1 MRAAAASKL
10 SFSAPKA
17 PACMPVRPWTARC
30 ADNSGRSD
38 ASAAM
43 TADASDDDRTVV
55 HATAASM
62 AASATQAASS
72 AMQPTQ
78 AADAPPPQAADAAEP
93 GNGLPVGTRLGE
105 FEITAFIGEGGFGI
119 VYEATDHSLGRRV
132 ALKEY
137 MPSALASR
145 NATRQVQV
153 RSERYRET
161 FEAGRKSFVNEARL
175 LASFDH
181 PALVKVYRFW
191 EGNGTAY
198 MAMQFL
204 EGRTLQEMLRENRG
218 AGAAP
223 PDEAWLRS
231 VLGPL
236 TEALLVI
243 HAQQCYHRDIA
254 PDNVMQLTSGRWLLL
269 DFGAARR
276 VIGDMTQAL
285 TVILK
290 PGYAPIEQYAEIP
303 GMKQGAWT
311 DVYALSAVVYFAI
324 MGKTPPPSVSR
335 MLDDTYVPLAQAMAG
350 HYSDAF
356 LAAIDRGLAV
366 RPEQRTQSIG
376 ELRQQLGL
384 GEAAIDPFTAQPLT
398 QGVAPGAPVRAAAP
412 AAAQPSTPAATTA
425 PAWHE
430 DAAVESSQAT
440 AVPQRKG
447 RGMAVGIGVGALV
460 VLGALGAGLY
470 GVMVPSGK
478 PPAAATSEVAGPTST
493 PTAPAV
499 AVAKAP
505 TTMPPPAA
513 TAPVVAPA
521 PAATANPVPPA
532 QPPLA
537 FEELREL
544 ERVVADQTPGFGV
557 RAETPQSVLHIGKDE
572 FRFAVTP
579 ARDGYLTVLGLGPDG
594 TLAQLVPNQRSGVVR
609 LKQGQTWRFPTR
621 DGFVL
626 ETQDPPGPTQLLLIV
641 SAHPRSYDALRPVA
655 SGPVKVFPSR
665 KELAELAAGD
675 AGAGPLLAGRAQ
687 CAAGAECSG
696 DYGAALLRYDT
707 VR

>member
-1 MRAAAASKL
+1 
-10 SFSAPKA
+10 
-17 PACMPVRPWTARC
+17 
-30 ADNSGRSD
+30 
-38 ASAAM
+38 M

-55 HATAASM
+55 HPAATGM
-62 AASATQAASS
+62 SAHAGQAAST
-72 AMQPTQ
+72 AAQPAQ
-78 AADAPPPQAADAAEP
+78 PGAAPPTPSASESEL
-93 GNGLPVGTRLGE
+93 GNSLPVGTHLGE

-145 NATRQVQV
+145 NAASQVQV

-204 EGRTLQEMLRENRG
+204 EGRTLQEILRDNRK
-218 AGAAP
+218 AGAPP

-243 HAQQCYHRDIA
+243 HAEQCYHRDIA

-311 DVYALSAVVYFAI
+311 DVYALSAVIYFAI

-335 MLDDTYVPLAQAMAG
+335 MLDDTYVPLARAMAG

-356 LAAIDRGLAV
+356 LSAVDRGLAV
-366 RPEQRTQSIG
+366 RPEQRTQTIG

-384 GEAAIDPFTAQPLT
+384 GEATIDPFNSQPLM
-398 QGVAPGAPVRAAAP
+398 QSALSGIARPAGVTTSVVPPAAAAATHAHVAAPATMQPAPAP
-412 AAAQPSTPAATTA
+412 AAAAPPRRADAHVVSA
-425 PAWHE
+425 PAPG
-430 DAAVESSQAT
+430 AAAAPVAP
-440 AVPQRKG
+440 ARKSK
-447 RGMAVGIGVGALV
+447 GMAVALGGGVV
-460 VLGALGAGLY
+460 VLGALGVGIYSLMAPATKTSPAPASP
-470 GVMVPSGK
+470 VATQPTAPNPAASAIAAAP
-478 PPAAATSEVAGPTST
+478 PPAAAPT
-493 PTAPAV
+493 TA
-499 AVAKAP
+499 AP
-505 TTMPPPAA
+505 TTSSATPETPATATPAA
-513 TAPVVAPA
+513 GASPAPV
-521 PAATANPVPPA
+521 T
-532 QPPLA
+532 PLA
-537 FEELREL
+537 FEEQREF
-544 ERVVADQTPGFGV
+544 ERVVAGQTPGFGV
-557 RAETPQSVLHIGKDE
+557 RAQAPKSVLRIGKDE

-579 ARDGYLTVLGLGPDG
+579 ERDGYLTVLGLGPDG
-594 TLAQLVPNQRSGVVR
+594 VLAQLVPNQRSGVVK
-609 LKQGQTWRFPTR
+609 LKQGQTWRFPTN

-641 SAHPRSYDALRPVA
+641 SAHPRNYDALKPVV

-665 KELAELAAGD
+665 RVLADLAAGYT
-675 AGAGPLLAGRAQ
+675 GPGPLLAGRAQ
-687 CAAGAECSG
+687 CAAAAECAE